1 MSTRYEFSKDAI
13 QNFSTQYEIT
23 INLTAEQTGNLADFG
38 KTALLVEQITE
49 ILDEMCPDV
58 NSLKNYQSINDK
70 TSFRNCSVLKNY
82 TQFLFR
88 SMS

>member
-49 ILDEMCPDV
+49 ILDA
-58 NSLKNYQSINDK
+58 NFGKN
-70 TSFRNCSVLKNY
+70 
-82 TQFLFR
+82 
-88 SMS
+88 